1 MNNRILEHEWKPSD
15 DVILEDSAL
24 HAIRASSHVAI
35 AAGPGAGKTE
45 LLAHKAGYLIETGM
59 CPYPKKYWLLALKR
73 MLREICKNVLN

>member
-1 MNNRILEHEWKPSD
+1 MNNRILEDEWKPSD
-15 DVILEDSAL
+15 DVTLEDSAL

-59 CPYPKKYWLLALKR
+59 CPYPKKILA
-73 MLREICKNVLN
+73 ISY